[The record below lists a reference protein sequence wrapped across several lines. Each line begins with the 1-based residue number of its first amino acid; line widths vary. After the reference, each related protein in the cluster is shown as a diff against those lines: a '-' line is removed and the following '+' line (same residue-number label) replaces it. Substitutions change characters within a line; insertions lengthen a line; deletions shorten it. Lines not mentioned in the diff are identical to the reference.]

1 MTASKGA
8 NINMGTLTGLPTLD
22 KFVVGDEADQIQ
34 DDKTSKAKQ
43 AFDEYLKT
51 LPEDLAERL
60 KKSNSNIISSYMSK
74 GNSDPSLV
82 PFIQPLRTV
91 KASDILAEEFP
102 PVPFIIPEYLPPG
115 LAFISGKPKIGK
127 SWLVLQIALSVA
139 TGGKAL
145 GKDVR
150 QGRVLY
156 LALEDSKRRLQDRM
170 RKQGWDRAAA
180 SQVDFYLFDEF
191 HEEIGALNAGGGK
204 KLLAHI
210 ESQRYALVIVD
221 TFSRSFRGDQ
231 LKTDEMTD
239 AISPIQ
245 SHAVNSNYV
254 FLVVDHMPKNTG
266 QGTDPIAHIY
276 GATGKAGVIDTGWGL
291 YKEQGK
297 HGAKLHVVG
306 RETEEKIL
314 QLSFSKNDF
323 YWQCDGDAYEIQITE
338 NKREILEAL
347 QEMGKVRAKDI
358 AEALNK
364 DLSNILKSLNDLCNA
379 GLAQKEGNRY
389 SLPIDGQEETQI
401 EMDV

>member
-1 MTASKGA
+1 MTA
-8 NINMGTLTGLPTLD
+8 TTGLPTLD
-22 KFVVGDEADQIQ
+22 KFIVRDEGEQLQEEAPR
-34 DDKTSKAKQ
+34 AKQ
-43 AFDEYLKT
+43 AFDEYLRT
-51 LPEDLAERL
+51 LPTELAEKL
-60 KKSNSNIISSYMSK
+60 KQTNSRIISSYMSK
-74 GNSDPSLV
+74 GNTDPALAA
-82 PFIQPLRTV
+82 FIQPLRTT
-91 KASDILAEEFP
+91 KASDILEEIFP

-127 SWLVLQIALSVA
+127 SWLVLQLALSVA
-139 TGGKAL
+139 TGGKSL

-170 RKQGWDRAAA
+170 NKQGWTRDAAR
-180 SQVDFYLFDEF
+180 QVDFYLFDEF

-204 KLLAHI
+204 RLLAHI
-210 ESQRYALVIVD
+210 ESQKYGLVIVD
-221 TFSRSFRGDQ
+221 TFSRAFRGDQ

-239 AISPIQ
+239 AISPVQ
-245 SHAVNSNYV
+245 SHAVNSNYA

-266 QGTDPIAHIY
+266 QGTDPILHIY

-314 QLSFSKNDF
+314 QLSFSHDGF

-338 NKREILEAL
+338 SKREILEAL
-347 QEMGKVRAKDI
+347 QEMGKVTASDI
-358 AEALNK
+358 AKALSK
-364 DLSNILKSLNDLCNA
+364 DLSNILKSLHDLCNS
-379 GLAQKEGNRY
+379 GLVHKEGKRF
-389 SLPIDGQEETQI
+389 SLTLDRQEGIQI
-401 EMDV
+401 EMGV